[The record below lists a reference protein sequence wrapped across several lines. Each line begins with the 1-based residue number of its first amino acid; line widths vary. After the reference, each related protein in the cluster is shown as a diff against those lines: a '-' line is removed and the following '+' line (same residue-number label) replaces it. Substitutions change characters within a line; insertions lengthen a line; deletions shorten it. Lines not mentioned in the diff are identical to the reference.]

1 MILPCGRG
9 IRVVSVAA
17 SLLGFLPERSTAA
30 AVAIAFVSPVDTI
43 AFSFPGDSLPRRDSV
58 EWIAFVP
65 PNGEDEHYLRALQ
78 VAGLVQR
85 YPWSVRGFSMR
96 ESRQLAARVGTH
108 PWSGSAPFTPRSRFL
123 GLRPATAAIW
133 YNAAFPYGSND
144 GPVWAGRGVTGSVEA
159 GAHASVGPVS
169 LVLAPVAF
177 QTQNSSFTLMDNGLS
192 DNLVFADGQFG
203 TAIDR
208 PQRFG
213 DRAYR
218 RADPGNSTVR
228 ADIAFGAA
236 GVSTANM
243 VWGPFDQHPF
253 VLGTNAPGFAHAF
266 IGTAR
271 PVSLWFAR
279 VHGRVVWGRLD
290 QSGYSPVEGEA
301 TFFSIGE
308 PGTRRFA
315 SGLVATVEPRGVPG
329 LELGV
334 ARFFHSVWPRTGI
347 PRAYFRKP
355 LEGFFKR
362 EISGTPGFPDVSEGE
377 NQLISGFARWLLPAA
392 RLEVYA
398 EYGREDHSYD
408 KRDFLQEPD
417 HSRSYGLGLRHVFR
431 PRPTRVDAFVIELIN
446 FQLPHLARTLRG
458 EGGIYVHG
466 IMRQGH
472 TNRGQLLGADV
483 GIGTGAGV
491 TMRWDRYVP
500 AGRTS
505 VALNR
510 IVRMERGNFFTGGP
524 VDPRAIDVQYALQGE
539 KLRRLGRSD
548 VTLGATLIREF
559 NRDFADDAWS
569 MSLNAKVR
577 LHLSR

>member
-1 MILPCGRG
+1 MW
-9 IRVVSVAA
+9 VASVAA
-17 SLLGFLPERSTAA
+17 ALLGLLPERSIAA
-30 AVAIAFVSPVDTI
+30 AGAIALAFPVDTI
-43 AFSFPGDSLPRRDSV
+43 PFSVSGDSPPSRDSA
-58 EWIAFVP
+58 EWIPFVP
-65 PNGEDEHYLRALQ
+65 PNGEEEHYLRTLQ
-78 VAGLVQR
+78 VAGLVKR

-96 ESRQLAARVGTH
+96 ESRRLAARVGTH

-123 GLRPATAAIW
+123 GLRPASAAML

-159 GAHASVGPVS
+159 GVHASAGPLS

-177 QTQNSSFTLMDNGLS
+177 QTQNSTFTMMDNGLS
-192 DNLVFADGQFG
+192 GNLAFADGQSG
-203 TAIDR
+203 TVIDR
-208 PQRFG
+208 PQKFG
-213 DRAYR
+213 DGAYS
-218 RADPGNSTVR
+218 RADPGNSTAR
-228 ADIAFGAA
+228 ADIGFAAA

-266 IGTAR
+266 VGTAH

-279 VHGRVVWGRLD
+279 AHGRVVWGRLE
-290 QSGYSPVEGEA
+290 QSDYAPVEGEP
-301 TFFSIGE
+301 TFFSIAE

-315 SGLVATVEPRGVPG
+315 AGLVAMLEPRGVPG
-329 LELGV
+329 LELGI

-347 PRAYFRKP
+347 PRAYLRKP
-355 LEGFFKR
+355 FEGFFKR

-392 RLEVYA
+392 RVEVYA

-431 PRPTRVDAFVIELIN
+431 PQPTRVDGFAIELIN
-446 FQLPHLARTLRG
+446 FQLPHLARTGRG
-458 EGGIYVHG
+458 EGGVYTHA

-483 GIGTGAGV
+483 GIGTGAGA
-491 TMRWDRYVP
+491 TMRWDRYVR

-505 VALNR
+505 IALHR
-510 IVRMERGNFFTGGP
+510 IVRMERGSFFTGGG
-524 VDPRAIDVQYALQGE
+524 VDPRAIDVQYALQAE
-539 KLRRLGRSD
+539 RLRRLGRSD

-569 MSLNAKVR
+569 MSLNAKAR